1 MSRLKRS
8 NFFVFTQPSPPSQ
21 QIEKDQNS
29 FLFSEKIQTPVVNGL
44 FNSTTSPKIE
54 DDMNSVDDIISD
66 EKEYTEDN
74 EEQGS
79 VDNTEF
85 EFDFYCSLNGED
97 ASDLSVYDCD
107 TIEDFDPLKCDLIIS
122 IDEVINLPNEL
133 KSVSIKT
140 DYVKMTIDKSIEITT
155 LNLQAQS
162 ELFIDGEGY
171 LTIKDVKADNDASI
185 ETSVSL
191 DIMNSDSISLFVNS
205 QSVTRFYGNK
215 LDSVEVNG
223 ILQIEKDISIN
234 ELVMSTDG
242 FISFKSTYSINV
254 LKIISTMFVFS
265 TQAEG
270 TIENINLDEL
280 ELLGDNVDIC
290 LIKSAQHIFPTIKN
304 KPHFQSF
311 SLVNCCSN
319 TELHFSKDNAKITC
333 SQTQCSLGTKLQPE
347 NCFDVDTNS
356 NELTPIVVTLEKGY
370 DLSKIK
376 GKNFQQLV
384 VPQDL
389 YVELDGTN
397 IDANEV
403 IILGDAT
410 LTGLFYDV
418 TANSVTLNNAQ
429 IEYLN
434 VGQSVT
440 LNNVLLS
447 DFVEISNSDVNI
459 NGPVTTQTAELIFA
473 FVTFNFN
480 EGGSIISENSKIIIS
495 DALIQGNIDNFI
507 GWKITNSKFDIDGDI
522 NVNYVSDES
531 NKCKQIIKFEN
542 TIVNIDYTVLDDYDA
557 NLVKDTANTGLY
569 VCNSYD
575 AQEIKSY
582 EDCKISSKVSNIP
595 DDAKCSCTPKYCNY
609 IVSGGSYNIK
619 DDIGGIE
626 GTDFTI
632 TGEDVLLSSLKCY
645 GTCELYGDID
655 VDKIERSIGQYF
667 VHDSV
672 SIRSVGEGKENLVI
686 TGNERSIVSL
696 IAETFSG
703 INLNMKAGSLLEIIS
718 NEINNGY
725 IEIDETAAMVV
736 FDSYVVFDNS
746 VISLSNNLHNAIAL
760 HEQSLISFNKNSQI
774 QIRGEVV
781 DELFIVYGS
790 NIGEMKI
797 PKVYSVVKEIASP
810 IEVTKKCDIW
820 LVLNSNSSTLC
831 PTSPFNMKGVPVV
844 TIPLKWTAKKRV
856 FMLLMF
862 IIIAS
867 SSLLSLL
874 YLIYSLV
881 SSTRRHALR
890 SV

>member
-44 FNSTTSPKIE
+44 FNSTTSPNIE
-54 DDMNSVDDIISD
+54 DDMNSVDDINSD
-66 EKEYTEDN
+66 EKEYIEDN
-74 EEQGS
+74 EEQGC

-107 TIEDFDPLKCDLIIS
+107 TIENFNPLKRDLIIF

-140 DYVKMTIDKSIEITT
+140 DYVKMTINESIEITT
-155 LNLQAQS
+155 LTLQTQS
-162 ELFIDGEGY
+162 ELFIDNE
-171 LTIKDVKADNDASI
+171 ASI

-205 QSVTRFYGNK
+205 QSVTRFYGNE

-234 ELVMSTDG
+234 ELVM
-242 FISFKSTYSINV
+242 I
-254 LKIISTMFVFS
+254 
-265 TQAEG
+265 
-270 TIENINLDEL
+270 
-280 ELLGDNVDIC
+280 
-290 LIKSAQHIFPTIKN
+290 
-304 KPHFQSF
+304 
-311 SLVNCCSN
+311 
-319 TELHFSKDNAKITC
+319 
-333 SQTQCSLGTKLQPE
+333 
-347 NCFDVDTNS
+347 
-356 NELTPIVVTLEKGY
+356 
-370 DLSKIK
+370 
-376 GKNFQQLV
+376 
-384 VPQDL
+384 
-389 YVELDGTN
+389 
-397 IDANEV
+397 
-403 IILGDAT
+403 
-410 LTGLFYDV
+410 
-418 TANSVTLNNAQ
+418 
-429 IEYLN
+429 
-434 VGQSVT
+434 
-440 LNNVLLS
+440 
-447 DFVEISNSDVNI
+447 
-459 NGPVTTQTAELIFA
+459 
-473 FVTFNFN
+473 
-480 EGGSIISENSKIIIS
+480 
-495 DALIQGNIDNFI
+495 
-507 GWKITNSKFDIDGDI
+507 
-522 NVNYVSDES
+522 
-531 NKCKQIIKFEN
+531 
-542 TIVNIDYTVLDDYDA
+542 LDDYDA
-557 NLVKDTANTGLY
+557 NLVKDTANTGLR
-569 VCNSYD
+569 VSNSYD
-575 AQEIKSY
+575 AQKIKLY
-582 EDCKISSKVSNIP
+582 EDCKISSKESNIP
-595 DDAKCSCTPKYCNY
+595 DDAKCPSTPKYCNY

-632 TGEDVLLSSLKCY
+632 TGEDERSECY

-703 INLNMKAGSLLEIIS
+703 INVNMKAGCLLENIS

-736 FDSYVVFDNS
+736 FESYVVFDNS

-774 QIRGEVV
+774 QIR
-781 DELFIVYGS
+781 
-790 NIGEMKI
+790 
-797 PKVYSVVKEIASP
+797 VYSVVKEIASP